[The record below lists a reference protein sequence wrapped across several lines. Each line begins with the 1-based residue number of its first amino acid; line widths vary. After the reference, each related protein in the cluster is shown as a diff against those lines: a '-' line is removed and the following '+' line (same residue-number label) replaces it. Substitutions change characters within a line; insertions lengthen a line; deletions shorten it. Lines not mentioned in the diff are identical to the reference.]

1 MRSPGAQQLTLNDIL
16 ASAPKGSTRTLD
28 SVFYQGPVYVNQP
41 LVIDGN
47 NATIWSEDSPAL
59 IISSQDV
66 TVRNLRIVSAIEPGI
81 QAADHPA
88 LVVNS
93 NDNVIFDNVELS
105 GHAQGLLK
113 GFGLWDLPFFIDL
126 GNITCDTPFIAILR
140 IIVPVPCSIVSGI
153 AGLQLSKEN
162 LFPGLN
168 EIVLQIEKIK
178 PDILLW
184 GCCWLSAGGIN
195 RKFFVKAK
203 TTIFSTQNSTQPE
216 KPLLIWQPQDVEKK
230 LALLKKAQEPVV
242 ESQTLK
248 DQPQSLNI
256 TDSNTHIES
265 SISLPSSEDIK
276 ILPVKTDQSAFL
288 LRSNSKES
296 IIGDVFKLQNTESL
310 PEKPIPERILDKN
323 SSSANSEVDNDQGN
337 VDFERKNKE
346 DTILKRPTISSTA
359 FSVTSPA
366 SQEKSQKP
374 EAPDED
380 RQKKKTIPSDFF
392 LKKE

>member
-16 ASAPKGSTRTLD
+16 ASAPKGSTRALE

-47 NATIWSEDSPAL
+47 NATIWSENSPAL
-59 IISSQDV
+59 IIASQDV
-66 TVRNLRIVSAIEPGI
+66 TVKNLRIVSAVEPGV
-81 QAADHPA
+81 QAANHPA
-88 LVVNS
+88 LIVNS

-126 GNITCDTPFIAILR
+126 GNIACDTPFMAILR

-153 AGLQLSKEN
+153 AGLQLSKES

-168 EIVLQIEKIK
+168 EIVLHIEKMR

-203 TTIFSTQNSTQPE
+203 TTIFSTQNSTHPE
-216 KPLLIWQPQDVEKK
+216 KPLLVWQPQDVEKK
-230 LALLKKAQEPVV
+230 LALLEKTQEPVV
-242 ESQTLK
+242 DSQPPKRQT
-248 DQPQSLNI
+248 QGSTT
-256 TDSNTHIES
+256 TDSNIHAES
-265 SISLPSSEDIK
+265 SISLPISGGVK
-276 ILPVKTDQSAFL
+276 ILPVKTDQSAFVL
-288 LRSNSKES
+288 KSNSKES
-296 IIGDVFKLQNTESL
+296 LVGGAFKPQATASS
-310 PEKPIPERILDKN
+310 PEKPVLVSILDREN
-323 SSSANSEVDNDQGN
+323 SSDNNEAGNDQGN
-337 VDFERKNKE
+337 VCPEHKNQE
-346 DTILKRPTISSTA
+346 GTILKRSVISSTA
-359 FSVTSPA
+359 FSVTSPI
-366 SQEKSQKP
+366 SDEKPQKP
-374 EAPDED
+374 ETSDGEG
-380 RQKKKTIPSDFF
+380 QKKKKIPSDFF